1 MARTKIPSPFIYT
14 PLDNEFAPLLKAKLD
29 DHDTVLDSLT
39 GAAVSQILFGG
50 AGSVPA
56 SSASLTWDDTGKIM
70 AVTGGVNLT
79 GVITK
84 KGTGTPATLANLG
97 MQSYDTVASG
107 TLQDNVQ
114 NCSPGGSASSDMVCT
129 ADTGTDSI
137 NYVDMGI
144 NSSGYNDAAYT
155 IGGALASYLLAN
167 GGDLTVGTATATKV
181 LKLHTGG
188 TLAANLRATVSD
200 TALTLATGVALAG
213 AGAITSSG
221 GGIGYATGAGG
232 TVTQGTSRTTGV
244 TLNKFCGTITM
255 FSAAQASQAA
265 VTFTMTNS
273 FIAATD
279 YIDLQHIGATNGGC
293 WNFSVVC
300 AAGSVAITV
309 LNVSAGS
316 ITEATPLLFVITKA
330 VTA

>member
-1 MARTKIPSPFIYT
+1 MDFLIEK
-14 PLDNEFAPLLKAKLD
+14 
-29 DHDTVLDSLT
+29 
-39 GAAVSQILFGG
+39 FG
-50 AGSVPA
+50 
-56 SSASLTWDDTGKIM
+56 D
-70 AVTGGVNLT
+70 GGEV
-79 GVITK
+79 K
-84 KGTGTPATLANLG
+84 
-97 MQSYDTVASG
+97 
-107 TLQDNVQ
+107 
-114 NCSPGGSASSDMVCT
+114 GGSFVERTVCRFIERIR
-129 ADTGTDSI
+129 AI
-137 NYVDMGI
+137 
-144 NSSGYNDAAYT
+144 
-155 IGGALASYLLAN
+155 